1 MKHSGGSWKPY
12 LMLYFTPII
21 KGKADAMAVY
31 DASNTTP

>member
-1 MKHSGGSWKPY
+1 
-12 LMLYFTPII
+12 MLYFTPII